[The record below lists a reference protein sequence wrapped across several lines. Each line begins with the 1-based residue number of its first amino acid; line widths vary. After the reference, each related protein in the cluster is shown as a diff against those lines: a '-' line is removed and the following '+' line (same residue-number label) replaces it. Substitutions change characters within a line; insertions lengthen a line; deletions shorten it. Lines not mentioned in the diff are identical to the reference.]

1 MHKKCLLSVNYTVL
15 SISDCGVISQMVTRI
30 GNKKDLATFNDKCV
44 LIDFLIRF
52 SITGYK
58 VILQIGK

>member
-1 MHKKCLLSVNYTVL
+1 MHKSVFYQ
-15 SISDCGVISQMVTRI
+15 SITQSLALGIAESYPNGYENREQKI
-30 GNKKDLATFNDKCV
+30 FATFNDKCV